1 MPDSPAAPKARDS
14 LRRLIDEAIDLA
26 KTLFWAVL
34 IAMVA
39 RTFAIEP
46 FNIPSGSMVPTL
58 LVGDYLF
65 VSKWTYGY
73 SRHSFPFSFPPF
85 SGRVFESEPQRGDVI
100 VFKYPGPTPD
110 YKGSDY
116 IKRIVGLPGDSI
128 QVVGG
133 ILQING
139 KPVDRRLLGN
149 ADPIEG
155 SLTRDPRG
163 RPALMPYEKRYT
175 EVLPGGRQHDIL
187 ERDDNQSLDNTP
199 VFRVPPRHVFV
210 MGDNRDNSQDSRAEG
225 SWYVPFDSIVG
236 RAEFIFY
243 SHDASVSLFNPLS
256 WPGGIR
262 YSRLFSGIN

>member
-1 MPDSPAAPKARDS
+1 MPETPAADKMRGS
-14 LRRLIDEAIDLA
+14 IKKLIDETIDLA
-26 KTLFWAVL
+26 KTVFWAVL
-34 IAMVA
+34 IATVA

-73 SRHSFPFSFPPF
+73 SRHSFPFSFPPY
-85 SGRVFESEPQRGDVI
+85 SGRVFESAPERGDVV
-100 VFKYPGPTPD
+100 VFKYPGPTLA

-116 IKRIVGLPGDSI
+116 IKRIIGVPGDTV

-133 ILQING
+133 VLRVNG
-139 KPVDRRLLGN
+139 QPVARELRGR
-149 ADPIEG
+149 ADPVEG
-155 SLTRDPRG
+155 VLGDQRPR
-163 RPALMPYEKRYT
+163 RFPMEPVASRYT
-175 EVLPGGRQHDIL
+175 ETLPGGVKHDIL
-187 ERDDNQSLDNTP
+187 EMGDNESLDNTP
-199 VFRVPPRHVFV
+199 VFRVPARHVFV

-225 SWYVPFDSIVG
+225 SWFVPFDNIVG

-243 SHDASVSLFNPLS
+243 SHDASAALFNPLT

-262 YSRLFSGIN
+262 YGRLFAGIR